1 MESIEKIVAKQL
13 LDIKAVK
20 LNPENPFTWASGW
33 KSPIYCDN
41 RKVLSYP
48 AARKVVYEAFVEII
62 KKQFKDVDVIAGVA
76 TGAAMCG
83 ARPVAEIMHV
93 DFIGCCFDIVL
104 NQMSKMCYKTNGQV
118 NVPLVIRTQC
128 GRGRSNGCTQS
139 QSLES
144 LLTHIPGL
152 KVVMPSTP
160 YDAKGLLKSA
170 IRDNDPVIFIE
181 HKGLYQTRGE
191 IPEEEYVLPI
201 GKADIKQE
209 GTDVT
214 IITYSK
220 SVLMALDAAKELGNK
235 GFLRRNFCEIIH
247 GCSVDNGTVKVTCK
261 DLEGLNLFGV
271 LLKNLCGSNC
281 IRLADCDCGH
291 TDKVLLHF
299 TEANLITSSACK
311 RILHNH
317 VLNACFT
324 KSLTHLCV
332 VINGNT
338 LVIYKNTCSGSLKLL
353 CELCNDLLLLSK
365 NRIAGHL
372 IHLPMKFGK

>member
-1 MESIEKIVAKQL
+1 MKRVMYREAIAAALAEEMRRDETVFVMGEDVAIVGGVYKATKGL
-13 LDIKAVK
+13 LEEFGPQRVR
-20 LNPENPFTWASGW
+20 NTP
-33 KSPIYCDN
+33 
-41 RKVLSYP
+41 LSEL
-48 AARKVVYEAFVEII
+48 AIM
-62 KKQFKDVDVIAGVA
+62 GTA

-83 ARPVAEIMHV
+83 ARPVAEIMHI
-93 DFIGCCFDIVL
+93 DFIGCGFDILL
-104 NQMSKMCYKTNGQV
+104 NQMSKMRYKTNGQV
-118 NVPLVIRTQC
+118 TVPLVIRTQC

-220 SVLMALDAAKELGNK
+220 SVLMALDAAKELETAGISAEVLD
-235 GFLRRNFCEIIH
+235 LR
-247 GCSVDNGTVKVTCK
+247 
-261 DLEGLNLFGV
+261 
-271 LLKNLCGSNC
+271 
-281 IRLADCDCGH
+281 
-291 TDKVLLHF
+291 
-299 TEANLITSSACK
+299 
-311 RILHNH
+311 
-317 VLNACFT
+317 
-324 KSLTHLCV
+324 
-332 VINGNT
+332 T
-338 LVIYKNTCSGSLKLL
+338 LVPLDFDAIKESVSKTGRVLIVHEACERSGYGAEIAAQIVDKLFDELDAPILRVCGENIPVPNATLPEVESAPTVAKIVAAAKKL
-353 CELCNDLLLLSK
+353 CQ
-365 NRIAGHL
+365 GG
-372 IHLPMKFGK
+372 KFRG

>member
-1 MESIEKIVAKQL
+1 MKRVMYREAIAAALAEEMRRDERVFVMGEDVAIVGGVYKATKGL
-13 LDIKAVK
+13 LEEFGPQRVR
-20 LNPENPFTWASGW
+20 NTP
-33 KSPIYCDN
+33 
-41 RKVLSYP
+41 LSEL
-48 AARKVVYEAFVEII
+48 AIM
-62 KKQFKDVDVIAGVA
+62 GTA

-83 ARPVAEIMHV
+83 ARPVAEIMHI
-93 DFIGCCFDIVL
+93 DFIGCGFDILL
-104 NQMSKMCYKTNGQV
+104 NQMSKMRYKTNGQV
-118 NVPLVIRTQC
+118 TVPLVIRTQC

-220 SVLMALDAAKELGNK
+220 SVLMALDAAKELETAGISAEVLD
-235 GFLRRNFCEIIH
+235 LR
-247 GCSVDNGTVKVTCK
+247 
-261 DLEGLNLFGV
+261 
-271 LLKNLCGSNC
+271 
-281 IRLADCDCGH
+281 
-291 TDKVLLHF
+291 
-299 TEANLITSSACK
+299 
-311 RILHNH
+311 
-317 VLNACFT
+317 
-324 KSLTHLCV
+324 
-332 VINGNT
+332 T
-338 LVIYKNTCSGSLKLL
+338 LVPLDFEAIKESVSKTGRVLIVHEACERSGYGAEIAAQIVDKLFDELDAPILRVCGENIPVPNATLPEVESAPTVAKIVAAAKKL
-353 CELCNDLLLLSK
+353 CQ
-365 NRIAGHL
+365 GG
-372 IHLPMKFGK
+372 KFRG